1 MLIEWLEK
9 NTDETVPGTGRVGEE
24 RLSCRDLLPESQRAQ
39 VPASLRQWLHVNH
52 NAKDV
57 NFN

>member
-9 NTDETVPGTGRVGEE
+9 NTDETVPGTDRVGEE
-24 RLSCRDLLPESQRAQ
+24 RLSCRGLLPESQRAH
-39 VPASLRQWLHVNH
+39 VPASPRLHVNH
-52 NAKDV
+52 NAKDE